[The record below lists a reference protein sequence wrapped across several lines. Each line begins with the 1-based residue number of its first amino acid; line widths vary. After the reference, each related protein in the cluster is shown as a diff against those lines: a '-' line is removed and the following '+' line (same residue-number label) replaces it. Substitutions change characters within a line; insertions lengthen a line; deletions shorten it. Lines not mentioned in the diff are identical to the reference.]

1 MCPRAHYTPSNIYRI
16 HNESHEAVRN
26 MTSNEYIPSPS
37 ERTAQQ
43 VELYEST
50 NGREG
55 TTMRG
60 MPVVVVTMRGR
71 KTGGIRKVPLMRVA
85 DGDNYVIVAS
95 KGGAPEHPVWYYNL
109 IDDPDVT
116 LRDLDVV
123 TDCRARLVTDPA
135 ERARLWA
142 VACEAYPDYEAYQQR
157 TERQIPVFCLERR

>member
-1 MCPRAHYTPSNIYRI
+1 
-16 HNESHEAVRN
+16 
-26 MTSNEYIPSPS
+26 MTSEYIPSPS

-55 TTMRG
+55 TTMRD
-60 MPVVVVTMRGR
+60 MPVVIVTMRGR

-109 IDDPDVT
+109 VDDPDVT

-123 TDCRARLVTDPA
+123 TDRRARLVTDPT
-135 ERARLWA
+135 ERARLWS

>member
-1 MCPRAHYTPSNIYRI
+1 
-16 HNESHEAVRN
+16 
-26 MTSNEYIPSPS
+26 MTNDQYIPSPS

-55 TTMRG
+55 TTMRD
-60 MPVVVVTMRGR
+60 MPVVIVTMRGR

-116 LRDLDVV
+116 LRDLDIV
-123 TDCRARLVTDPA
+123 TDRRARLVTDPD

>member
-1 MCPRAHYTPSNIYRI
+1 
-16 HNESHEAVRN
+16 
-26 MTSNEYIPSPS
+26 
-37 ERTAQQ
+37 
-43 VELYEST
+43 
-50 NGREG
+50 
-55 TTMRG
+55 MRD
-60 MPVVVVTMRGR
+60 MPVVIVTMRGR

-95 KGGAPEHPVWYYNL
+95 KGGAPEHPVWYHNL

-123 TDCRARLVTDPA
+123 TDRRARLVTDPA
-135 ERARLWA
+135 ERAHFWS